1 VQITFGTEVRER
13 STLYPHVCRA
23 VTAATLDN
31 YTRAIYL
38 RSIAMWLLLVLVI
51 NLLLFGLMR
60 RALAGIRIQQQIM
73 SFSFLMIML
82 QIVTGIAYYH
92 ISFAAIRAGIAY
104 SFGKPC
110 IWRAILFDAE
120 FIPVGNIHG
129 GTHHDEVGDFSKLI
143 KFRLTFLVV
152 FSASISFIIA
162 VKANGGNT
170 WGSLY
175 STTMWM
181 NWLKL
186 VAGGFLVTAAA
197 NCFNEVIEVDLDK
210 LMKRTMDRPMPAGRM
225 TTGQGLVLGLGMGMA
240 GTYILG
246 TLNIL
251 TGLLS
256 VFSILLYAF
265 AYTPL
270 KRKSPVAVFV
280 GAIPGALPALIGY
293 VAGQPHGRIDEI
305 ALILFSIQ
313 FVWQF
318 VHFWA
323 IAWVLDDDYKLAG
336 FRLLPTQS
344 RDKAA
349 RLLPLYLP

>member
-1 VQITFGTEVRER
+1 
-13 STLYPHVCRA
+13 
-23 VTAATLDN
+23 
-31 YTRAIYL
+31 
-38 RSIAMWLLLVLVI
+38 MK
-51 NLLLFGLMR
+51 
-60 RALAGIRIQQQIM
+60 
-73 SFSFLMIML
+73 FS
-82 QIVTGIAYYH
+82 
-92 ISFAAIRAGIAY
+92 
-104 SFGKPC
+104 
-110 IWRAILFDAE
+110 
-120 FIPVGNIHG
+120 
-129 GTHHDEVGDFSKLI
+129 DFSKLI

-175 STTMWM
+175 SSTMWI
-181 NWLKL
+181 NWIKL
-186 VAGGFLVTAAA
+186 VIGGFLVTAAA
-197 NCFNEVIEVDLDK
+197 NSFNEVIEVDLDK
-210 LMKRTMDRPMPAGRM
+210 LMKRTKDRPMPAGRM

-240 GTYILG
+240 GTYLLG

-270 KRKSPVAVFV
+270 KRKSPISVFV
-280 GAIPGALPALIGY
+280 GAFPGAFPALIGY
-293 VAGQPHGRIDEI
+293 VAGQPNGRIDEI
-305 ALILFSIQ
+305 ALVLFSIQ

-336 FRLLPTQS
+336 FRLLPTGN
-344 RDKAA
+344 RDTGSAIITVIFA
-349 RLLPLYLP
+349 VILVPVSLLPTILGYGGYYVGGVSLICSLVFLYQAIMLLRTRQIPEARKLMFGSFFWLPVVQLMFLFDFIGK

>member
-1 VQITFGTEVRER
+1 
-13 STLYPHVCRA
+13 
-23 VTAATLDN
+23 
-31 YTRAIYL
+31 
-38 RSIAMWLLLVLVI
+38 MK
-51 NLLLFGLMR
+51 
-60 RALAGIRIQQQIM
+60 
-73 SFSFLMIML
+73 FS
-82 QIVTGIAYYH
+82 
-92 ISFAAIRAGIAY
+92 
-104 SFGKPC
+104 
-110 IWRAILFDAE
+110 
-120 FIPVGNIHG
+120 
-129 GTHHDEVGDFSKLI
+129 DFSKLI

-175 STTMWM
+175 SSTMWL
-181 NWLKL
+181 NWVKL
-186 VAGGFLVTAAA
+186 VIGGFLVTAAA
-197 NCFNEVIEVDLDK
+197 NSFNEVIEVDLDK
-210 LMKRTMDRPMPAGRM
+210 LMKRTKDRPMPAGRM

-240 GTYILG
+240 GTYLLG

-270 KRKSPVAVFV
+270 KRKSPISVFV
-280 GAIPGALPALIGY
+280 GAFPGAFPALIGY
-293 VAGQPHGRIDEI
+293 VAGQPNGRIDEI
-305 ALILFSIQ
+305 ALVLFSIQ

-336 FRLLPTQS
+336 FRLLPTGS
-344 RDKAA
+344 RDTGSAIITVIFA
-349 RLLPLYLP
+349 VILLPVSVLPTVLGYGGYYVGGVSLICSLIFLYQAIMLLRTRQIPEARKLMFGSFFWLPVVQLMFLFDFIGK